1 MLKMWY
7 NLSSISKEKK
17 MRKKR
22 GVKNKAIKYRLYP
35 TTEQEIYF
43 SKCFGCCRKIWNLM
57 LCDREKSYK
66 ETGKSVK
73 NTPASYKSEYTYL
86 KEVDSLALANVYLD
100 LEIAYKRFFDKK
112 SDYPKYKSL
121 KKSRK
126 SYTTNNKNGTIAITD
141 NAIKLPK
148 VGFVKSKIHRRPKS
162 DWKLKSATIF
172 QTTDS
177 LYFVSVIFEYE
188 ENIDKTTNFDNC
200 IGLDYKS
207 DGLYMDSFGNVGTNH
222 KFYRESHKKL
232 AKEQRRLSRK
242 IGSKK
247 DETKSNNYLKQLKK
261 VNKIHRHIANQR
273 LDNLHKISTE
283 IANQYDVVCVES
295 LNIRNMSNK
304 SFGNGKATM
313 DNGYG
318 MFLKFL
324 DYKLNDRGKYLIKV
338 NKWYPSSQICGVC
351 GAKKKIPLNERIY
364 ICECGNIIDRDLN
377 AAINIKREGLRLLKE
392 MVA

>member
-1 MLKMWY
+1 
-7 NLSSISKEKK
+7 
-17 MRKKR
+17 MRKKK

-35 TTEQEIYF
+35 TIEQEIYF

-100 LEIAYKRFFDKK
+100 LELAYKSFFNKK
-112 SDYPKYKSL
+112 SGYPKYKSL

-126 SYTTNNKNGTIAITD
+126 SYTTNNQNGTIAITD

-148 VGFVKSKIHRRPKS
+148 AGFVKVKIHRQPKS
-162 DWKLKSATIF
+162 DWKLKSATVF
-172 QTTDS
+172 QTTDG
-177 LYFVSVIFEYE
+177 LYFVSIIFEYE

-232 AKEQRRLSRK
+232 AKEQRRLARK
-242 IGSKK
+242 IGFKK
-247 DETKSNNYLKQLKK
+247 NEKKSNNYLKQLKK

-273 LDNLHKISTE
+273 LDNLHKKSNE
-283 IANQYDVVCVES
+283 IANRYDVVCVEN
-295 LNIRNMSNK
+295 LNMRNMSNK
-304 SFGNGKATM
+304 GFRNGKATM

-318 MFLKFL
+318 MFLNL
-324 DYKLNDRGKYLIKV
+324 LAYKLNDRGKYLIKV
-338 NKWYPSSQICGVC
+338 DK
-351 GAKKKIPLNERIY
+351 
-364 ICECGNIIDRDLN
+364 
-377 AAINIKREGLRLLKE
+377 
-392 MVA
+392 

>member
-1 MLKMWY
+1 
-7 NLSSISKEKK
+7 
-17 MRKKR
+17 MRKKK

-35 TTEQEIYF
+35 TTEQKIYF

-57 LCDREKSYK
+57 LCDREQSYK

-73 NTPASYKSEYTYL
+73 NTPASYKSEYPYL

-100 LEIAYKRFFDKK
+100 LELAYKSFFNKK
-112 SDYPKYKSL
+112 SGYPKYKSL

-126 SYTTNNKNGTIAITD
+126 SYTTNNQNGTIAITD

-148 VGFVKSKIHRRPKS
+148 AGFIKAKIHRQPKH
-162 DWKLKSATIF
+162 DWKLKSSTVF
-172 QTTDS
+172 QTTDG
-177 LYFVSVIFEYE
+177 LYFVFVIFEYE

-207 DGLYMDSFGNVGTNH
+207 DGLYMDSFSNVGDNH

-232 AKEQRRLSRK
+232 AKEQRRLARK

-247 DETKSNNYLKQLKK
+247 NEKKSNNYLKQLKR

-273 LDNLHKISTE
+273 LDNLHKKSNE
-283 IANQYDVVCVES
+283 IANRYDVVYVEN
-295 LNIRNMSNK
+295 LNMRNMSNK
-304 SFGNGKATM
+304 GFRNGKATM

-318 MFLKFL
+318 MFLNFL
-324 DYKLNDRGKYLIKV
+324 AYKLNDRGKYFIKV
-338 NKWYPSSQICGVC
+338 DKWYPSSQICSVC
-351 GAKKKIPLNERIY
+351 GSKKKMPLNERTY
-364 ICECGNIIDRDLN
+364 SRQKNFESM
-377 AAINIKREGLRLLKE
+377 A
-392 MVA
+392 

>member
-1 MLKMWY
+1 
-7 NLSSISKEKK
+7 
-17 MRKKR
+17 MRKKK

-35 TTEQEIYF
+35 TIEQEIYF

-100 LEIAYKRFFDKK
+100 LELAYKSFFNKK
-112 SDYPKYKSL
+112 SGYPKYKSL

-126 SYTTNNKNGTIAITD
+126 SYTTNNQNGTIAITD

-148 VGFVKSKIHRRPKS
+148 AGFVKAKIHRQPKS
-162 DWKLKSATIF
+162 NWKLKSATVF
-172 QTTDS
+172 QTTDG

-207 DGLYMDSFGNVGTNH
+207 DGLYMDCFGNVGDNH

-232 AKEQRRLSRK
+232 SKEQRRLARK

-247 DETKSNNYLKQLKK
+247 NEKKSNNYLKQLKK

-273 LDNLHKISTE
+273 LDNLHKKSNE
-283 IANQYDVVCVES
+283 IANRYDVVCVEN
-295 LNIRNMSNK
+295 LNMRNMSNK
-304 SFGNGKATM
+304 GFRNGKATM

-318 MFLKFL
+318 MFVNFL
-324 DYKLNDRGKYLIKV
+324 AYKLNDRGKYFIKV
-338 NKWYPSSQICGVC
+338 DKWFPSSQICSVC
-351 GAKKKIPLNERIY
+351 GAKKKMPLNERTY
-364 ICECGNIIDRDLN
+364 ICECGNTIDRDLN
-377 AAINIKREGLRLLKE
+377 AAINIKREGIRLLKE

>member
-1 MLKMWY
+1 MG
-7 NLSSISKEKK
+7 KK
-17 MRKKR
+17 K

-35 TTEQEIYF
+35 TTEQKIYF

-57 LCDREKSYK
+57 LCDREQSYK

-100 LEIAYKRFFDKK
+100 LELAYKSFFNKK
-112 SDYPKYKSL
+112 SGYPKYKSL

-126 SYTTNNKNGTIAITD
+126 SYTTNNQNRTIDITD

-148 VGFVKSKIHRRPKS
+148 VGFVKAKIHRQPKS

-172 QTTDS
+172 QTTDG

-188 ENIDKTTNFDNC
+188 ENIDKTTNFGNC

-247 DETKSNNYLKQLKK
+247 NEKKSNNYLKQLKN

-273 LDNLHKISTE
+273 LDNLHKKSNE
-283 IANQYDVVCVES
+283 IANRYDVVCVEN
-295 LNIRNMSNK
+295 LNMRNMSNK
-304 SFGNGKATM
+304 GFRNGKATM

-318 MFLKFL
+318 MFLNFL
-324 DYKLNDRGKYLIKV
+324 AYKLNDRGKYFIKV
-338 NKWYPSSQICGVC
+338 DKWYPSSQICSVC
-351 GAKKKIPLNERIY
+351 GSKKKLALNERTY
-364 ICECGNIIDRDLN
+364 ICECGNTIDRDLN